1 VATVPEIISA
11 MREAAPAGR
20 QRLDDAVL
28 RELSSLTQALLAAS
42 SDAADEYERYL
53 AIRRRAIAIPEAEL
67 RDWLGGAC
75 VLVTGGTGCV
85 GSALI
90 EQVAALRP
98 RRLVSLSRGLTGAW
112 PRCTAAE
119 YLQADIRDPA
129 GLQAAVGRVR
139 PDVIFHLAAQR
150 DPGLAE
156 REVHHTVT
164 TNVLGTRNLICVA
177 EKFGVGD
184 VVYASSGKA
193 LRPYSRAV
201 YTATKRIDEWLIA
214 RAARRGGRHSAAR
227 FTHVVDNSIVYD
239 RLLGWCNGGV
249 IRLHSPDIMFYAQS
263 ALESAQALLWAGVSS
278 AGVRSAALGAR
289 DDQNVRGAGG
299 ARGARE
305 ALEGLGARDSLGAR
319 DATGRSGT
327 VWMHAQNDLGWPV
340 SLLDLAL
347 GVVLRAGSDVPIYI
361 SGHDPG
367 YEVTPFP
374 GLYDPQTAGEVS
386 PLMSAF
392 EAIRARRGP
401 GQPTDMFP
409 VQTGPADASERLLAK
424 LEQICRV
431 TAEPSAVLTALDA
444 LSWSLFD
451 AALTTVPGDVLA
463 RAASL
468 TQPHARQLCP
478 AYRRMLS
485 AIKLHMDVALPG
497 RG

>member
-1 VATVPEIISA
+1 VATVPEIIAA
-11 MREAAPAGR
+11 MREAAPAGC

-42 SDAADEYERYL
+42 ADAAEECERYL
-53 AIRRRAIAIPEAEL
+53 AIRRRAIAIPAAEL
-67 RDWLGGAC
+67 REWLGGAC

-90 EQVAALRP
+90 RQIAALGP
-98 RRLVSLSRGLTGAW
+98 RRLVSLSRGRTGAW
-112 PRCTAAE
+112 SRSPAAE

-129 GLQAAVGRVR
+129 GLRTAVSRVR

-177 EKFGVGD
+177 EELGVRD

-193 LRPYSRAV
+193 LRPYSRSV

-214 RAARRGGRHSAAR
+214 RAARRGGRHSGAR

-239 RLLGWCNGGV
+239 RLLGWCDGGV
-249 IRLHSPDIMFYAQS
+249 IRLHSPDTMFYAQS
-263 ALESAQALLWAGVSS
+263 ALESAQALLYAGVGS
-278 AGVRSAALGAR
+278 AGAGSAAADSAR
-289 DDQNVRGAGG
+289 APGAGG
-299 ARGARE
+299 
-305 ALEGLGARDSLGAR
+305 
-319 DATGRSGT
+319 GT
-327 VWMHAQNDLGWPV
+327 LWMHAQTDLGWPV

-347 GVVLRAGSDVPIYI
+347 GVVLRTGSDVPIYI

-374 GLYDPQTAGEVS
+374 GLYDPRTAGEVS

-409 VQTGPADASERLLAK
+409 VQTGPADVPERLLAK
-424 LEQICRV
+424 LERVCRV
-431 TAEPSAVLTALDA
+431 TAEPAAVLTALDA

-468 TQPHARQLCP
+468 TEPHARQLCP

-485 AIKLHMDVALPG
+485 AIKLHMNVAHPG
-497 RG
+497 LG

>member
-1 VATVPEIISA
+1 

-20 QRLDDAVL
+20 LRLDDDVR

-42 SDAADEYERYL
+42 TGAAEECERYL
-53 AIRRRAIAIPEAEL
+53 AIQRRSIPIPEAEL
-67 RDWLGGAC
+67 REWLGGAC

-90 EQVAALRP
+90 TQVAALGP

-112 PRCTAAE
+112 PRCAAAE

-129 GLQAAVGRVR
+129 GLRAAVSRVR

-177 EKFGVGD
+177 EELGVRD

-263 ALESAQALLWAGVSS
+263 ALESARALLCAGVTSAEAAGAGVTSAEAAGAGLTSAEAAGAGVSS
-278 AGVRSAALGAR
+278 G
-289 DDQNVRGAGG
+289 RGSAGG
-299 ARGARE
+299 T
-305 ALEGLGARDSLGAR
+305 L
-319 DATGRSGT
+319 
-327 VWMHAQNDLGWPV
+327 WMHAQTDLGWPV

-347 GVVLRAGSDVPIYI
+347 GVVLRTGCDVPIYI

-374 GLYDPQTAGEVS
+374 GLYDPRTAGEVS

-409 VQTGPADASERLLAK
+409 VQPGPADASEQLLAR
-424 LEQICRV
+424 LERVCQV
-431 TAEPSAVLTALDA
+431 TAEPAAVLTALDA

-451 AALTTVPGDVLA
+451 AALTTVPRDVLA

-485 AIKLHMDVALPG
+485 AIKQHMNGAQSG